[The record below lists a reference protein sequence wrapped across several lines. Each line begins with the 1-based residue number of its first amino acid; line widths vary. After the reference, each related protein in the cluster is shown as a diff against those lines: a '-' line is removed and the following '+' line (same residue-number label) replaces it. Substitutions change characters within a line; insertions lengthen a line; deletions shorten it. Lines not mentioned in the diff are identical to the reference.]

1 MPNTAISTARSY
13 LDLTKPRLLPM
24 VLFTGLPVMG
34 MAAGGWPPFG
44 LAVSIL
50 LGIALAASSANTLN
64 AYLER
69 DLDAVMERTRGRPL
83 PAGRITPRAA
93 LWFGLALGGL
103 SALLLW
109 RLAGLPAA
117 GVGVASIL
125 FYVFVYTI
133 WLKPR
138 SAWNAVIGGAAGAA
152 APLIADV
159 SVNGAIGAP
168 GLLLFAV
175 VFFWQPPHVWA
186 IALYRK
192 SDYEAAGIPML
203 PSVIGDH
210 PTRWRMLWYTIGLVP
225 VSLAP
230 LFLGL
235 LGPLYGVAAIALNIW
250 FVASA
255 VRVLRERTDASAR
268 AMFRVSLG
276 YLFLLFMAMLVDLVW
291 SSALGS

>member
-268 AMFRVSLG
+268 AMFRVSLA